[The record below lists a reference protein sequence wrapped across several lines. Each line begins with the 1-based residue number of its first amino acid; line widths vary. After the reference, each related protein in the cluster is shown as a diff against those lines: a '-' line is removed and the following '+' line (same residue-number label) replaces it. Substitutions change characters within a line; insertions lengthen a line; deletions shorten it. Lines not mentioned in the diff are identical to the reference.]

1 MKKWRVLILLAVWP
15 LVMASCSL
23 FSQEVAEEGAQST
36 GAAASAPPQLGNPF
50 LANKGDINAVN
61 INVATEH
68 ELEAIDNGAEGDVV
82 FSDPDNIEAS
92 EKNINTLFENRRQGN
107 SWFDD
112 YNRALRFSRREGR
125 PMLVWFHDSVSSPK
139 SNTLGRNVL
148 YTTRFDKWSKDRV
161 TRVVID
167 TGESP
172 NDLEEQQ
179 PRYSLREA
187 RAMGRRFGVQRW
199 PAVVVISM
207 SGDTEVVFDGID
219 DIDWAGKEMAI
230 HKAIERAE
238 ASYEKYK
245 DKMRGRGY
253 RDWTVARKKAPLFAR
268 YQRYDQKAQRVYLK
282 ELGGRIGS
290 VSVAN
295 LSEEDKDYLR
305 AQLNGADQKGH
316 E

>member
-1 MKKWRVLILLAVWP
+1 MRWFVLIPLAVWP
-15 LVMASCSL
+15 LVVSSCSL
-23 FSQEVAEEGAQST
+23 VSENDEGDAAQGA
-36 GAAASAPPQLGNPF
+36 GAAAPAPPQLGNPL
-50 LANKGDINAVN
+50 LASKGDINAVN

-92 EKNINTLFENRRQGN
+92 EKHINMLFENRRQGN

-148 YTTRFDKWSKDRV
+148 YTTRFDKWCKDRV

-167 TGESP
+167 TAEAP
-172 NDLEEQQ
+172 NDLEAQQ

-187 RAMGRRFGVQRW
+187 RAMGRRFGVKRW
-199 PAVVVISM
+199 PSVVVISM

-219 DIDWAGKEMAI
+219 DIDWSGKEIAI
-230 HKAIERAE
+230 RNAIERAE
-238 ASYEKYK
+238 VSYEKYK
-245 DKMRGRGY
+245 DKMRSRGY
-253 RDWTVARKKAPLFAR
+253 RDWKVARRKAPLFAR
-268 YQRYDQKAQRVYLK
+268 YQRYDQEAQRVYLK

-295 LSEEDKDYLR
+295 LSDEDKDYVR
-305 AQLNGADQKGH
+305 SQLNGSGQKQH